1 MTGRTFTLS
10 ALVALTQA
18 KAIVTNQCAFP
29 VYVWSVPQVGSSHTD
44 NVPIK
49 PGGRYEEP
57 WRHGTSINP
66 GVAIKV
72 SPQANGIYEG
82 GEELNFA
89 YLVDHTDKSKIW
101 VDLSPVRG
109 KPFEKSISFHTCH
122 GSYQTADV
130 STSHCLATD
139 DIELVLCGAARTT
152 PARDTTPF
160 VKIFECYDYHHVYH
174 EPVYAEPTSTPKYNQ
189 PQSTTHHSSQ
199 SVSSSVSKSTTTENS
214 YYAPP
219 KPTTAPLYHAPKPS
233 TSSSKSYSV
242 PSKHTS
248 QTYYSPPKSTS
259 KEHYTSPELTAKPYH
274 APPKNTT
281 TSHYAPPKHTS
292 QQYSSPLKSTS
303 STGYYT
309 PPKPTTTIEYYAPP
323 ESTSSTK
330 HYVPPK
336 STSSTEYYSQPEPTS
351 SIRYY
356 VPPTSTSSIEYY
368 AQPESTSS
376 TEYYAP
382 PKSTS
387 STEYYVPPTST
398 SSIEYYVPPSST
410 SSTEYYAPPKSTSS
424 TEYYVP
430 PKSTSSIGYYA
441 PPKPTSSKSRY
452 STPPYSTPESSS
464 KEYYQPPQST
474 SHAHSSPSV
483 HSSSKNTPPPKPTT
497 TVYSTP
503 KHTNGDDHHPST
515 TTDSYPSPTH
525 SEEEYLS
532 PEHTGGNHHAPIPIW
547 DDFHH
552 PWRPFPEEQ
561 NPYDSPSATDSK
573 DGSAPSKPTHFTKN
587 VEARSNE
594 KRDCSES
601 RCGKTIVPNH
611 CLARVVYPSRR
622 SASMRERN
630 NTIADATPRT
640 TTPLSSVLRY
650 EAAKRNTTARS
661 ASKTTVASTLCD
673 IARKYHPQVVNCNE
687 EALKAYVKEIYPKL
701 CKLDFKDL
709 LNGSDCN
716 QVKKEIKE
724 AYPDVDKAVTTKTG
738 NQPSKVSAKV
748 EKKCIL
754 PWCEPAQPG
763 VTCKEVELSFDE
775 RDKALG
781 IDWTTDK
788 EVCNKFLRARNQTI
802 PVLSPTTG
810 RPKVCITP
818 FCELQG
824 LSGKA
829 CKALEDLYEQ
839 VTKDNGAAE
848 DYTTDD
854 DVCDDKLAATNT
866 TVPVAFTSMLSMAH
880 LASTGARSEKVCVWP
895 WCPGMTE
902 EACEKVEVIL
912 RVAAMDAGFDIEYT
926 DDEKV
931 CGAS

>member
-1 MTGRTFTLS
+1 MTGRTFALS
-10 ALVALTQA
+10 ALVALAQA

-29 VYVWSVPQVGSSHTD
+29 VYIWSVPQVGSSHTD

-57 WRHGTSINP
+57 WRHGTSTNP

-72 SPQANGIYEG
+72 SPQANGIYHG
-82 GEELNFA
+82 GEEVNFA
-89 YLVDHTDKSKIW
+89 YSVDNTDKSKIW
-101 VDLSPVRG
+101 VDLSPVHG
-109 KPFEKSISFHTCH
+109 KPFEKGISFHTCH

-130 STSHCLATD
+130 STGHCLATD
-139 DIELVLCGAARTT
+139 DIELVMCGAARTT

-174 EPVYAEPTSTPKYNQ
+174 EPVYAEPTSTPKYDQ
-189 PQSTTHHSSQ
+189 PQSTAGYQTKPTHHSSQ
-199 SVSSSVSKSTTTENS
+199 SVSSSVSKSTTTEHS

-219 KPTTAPLYHAPKPS
+219 KPTTTPLYHAPKPS
-233 TSSSKSYSV
+233 TSSSKSYLA

-248 QTYYSPPKSTS
+248 QTYYSSPKSTS
-259 KEHYTSPELTAKPYH
+259 KEHYEPPELTAKPYY

-292 QQYSSPLKSTS
+292 HKYSSPLKSTS

-309 PPKPTTTIEYYAPP
+309 PSKSTTTIEYYAPP

-336 STSSTEYYSQPEPTS
+336 STSS
-351 SIRYY
+351 
-356 VPPTSTSSIEYY
+356 IEYY

-382 PKSTS
+382 AKSTS
-387 STEYYVPPTST
+387 STENYT
-398 SSIEYYVPPSST
+398 
-410 SSTEYYAPPKSTSS
+410 PPKSTSS
-424 TEYYVP
+424 TEYYFP
-430 PKSTSSIGYYA
+430 PKSTSSIKYY
-441 PPKPTSSKSRY
+441 PQPKPTSSKSHH
-452 STPPYSTPESSS
+452 STWSYSTPESSS

-474 SHAHSSPSV
+474 SHAYSSPPVHSSP
-483 HSSSKNTPPPKPTT
+483 KYAPPPKPTPK
-497 TVYSTP
+497 VYSTP
-503 KHTNGDDHHPST
+503 KHTNGEDHHTST
-515 TTDSYPSPTH
+515 TTDNYPSPTH
-525 SEEEYLS
+525 SEEEYSS
-532 PEHTGGNHHAPIPIW
+532 PEHTGGYQHAPIPVW
-547 DDFHH
+547 DDFDHL
-552 PWRPFPEEQ
+552 WRPFPEEH
-561 NPYDSPSATDSK
+561 NSYDSPPTTDSK
-573 DGSAPSKPTHFTKN
+573 DASAPSKPTHFAKN

-594 KRDCSES
+594 KRGCSES
-601 RCGKTIVPNH
+601 RCGKTTVPDH

-622 SASMRERN
+622 SALMRERN
-630 NTIADATPRT
+630 NTNADETPRT
-640 TTPLSSVLRY
+640 RTPLSSVLRY
-650 EAAKRNTTARS
+650 EAAKRNTTART
-661 ASKTTVASTLCD
+661 ASKTTVASPLCD
-673 IARKYHPQVVNCNE
+673 IARKYHPKVVNCNE
-687 EALKAYVKEIYPKL
+687 DALKAYVKEIYPKL
-701 CKLDFKDL
+701 CKLDFHDL
-709 LNGSDCN
+709 LHGSDCN
-716 QVKKEIKE
+716 QVRKEIKE
-724 AYPDVDKAVTTKTG
+724 AYPDVDKAVTTKTS
-738 NQPSKVSAKV
+738 NQSAKASAKV

-788 EVCNKFLRARNQTI
+788 KVCNKFLMARNQTL

-866 TVPVAFTSMLSMAH
+866 TVPVAFTSMLSLAH
-880 LASTGARSEKVCVWP
+880 LASTRARSEKVCVWP
-895 WCPGMTE
+895 WCPGMT
-902 EACEKVEVIL
+902 
-912 RVAAMDAGFDIEYT
+912 
-926 DDEKV
+926 
-931 CGAS
+931 